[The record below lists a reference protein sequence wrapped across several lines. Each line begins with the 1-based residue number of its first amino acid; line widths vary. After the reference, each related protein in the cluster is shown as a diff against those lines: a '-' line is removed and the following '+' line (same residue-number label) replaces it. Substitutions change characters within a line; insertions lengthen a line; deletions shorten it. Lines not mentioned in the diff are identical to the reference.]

1 MKEYTAKGHSVEEAV
16 ESALRELNVTKERI
30 EYQVIDEGKKGLF
43 GLFGSKPAI
52 VHVQLKPDPIEEA
65 KIYLV
70 DVIKKMGIDPHIEI
84 KTEGK
89 IAEFKITGKNMA
101 LLIGKRGQTLNSL
114 QVLTQLI
121 ANRYTNQFINI
132 VLDAENYRERREYA
146 LIQLAERL
154 AEKAVYTKRPVT
166 LEAMPSF
173 ERKIIHNALSRNKKI
188 QTHSEGEEPN
198 RYLVIHPVVK
208 NPSN

>member
-89 IAEFKITGKNMA
+89 IAEFKITGKKYGITYRQKGTNV
-101 LLIGKRGQTLNSL
+101 KF
-114 QVLTQLI
+114 LTSTYSV
-121 ANRYTNQFINI
+121 NC
-132 VLDAENYRERREYA
+132 
-146 LIQLAERL
+146 
-154 AEKAVYTKRPVT
+154 
-166 LEAMPSF
+166 
-173 ERKIIHNALSRNKKI
+173 
-188 QTHSEGEEPN
+188 
-198 RYLVIHPVVK
+198 
-208 NPSN
+208 